1 MNRERIRALE
11 AEIADLERRL
21 PAHSTPPS
29 LLARLEELEDELA
42 RARAKGENDSSANEH
57 IEA

>member
-1 MNRERIRALE
+1 MNLERVRALE
-11 AEIADLERRL
+11 AAIADLERRL

-42 RARAKGENDSSANEH
+42 RARAEVEGSPLRS
-57 IEA
+57 EAE

>member
-1 MNRERIRALE
+1 MSRERVQTLE
-11 AEIADLERRL
+11 AAIADLERRL

-42 RARAKGENDSSANEH
+42 SARAEDEEKPAESRGE
-57 IEA
+57 